1 MVSEGEALINS
12 LREEMEKNSQLRE
25 QLSKKEQV
33 ALLNWA
39 RKCVVMCVA
48 YYQYSTLYLF
58 QVLPF
63 RRISALLKI
72 TGIAIICMQVVGGI
86 YILEKPLIIFSFKCR
101 TTPK

>member
-39 RKCVVMCVA
+39 R
-48 YYQYSTLYLF
+48 
-58 QVLPF
+58 
-63 RRISALLKI
+63 
-72 TGIAIICMQVVGGI
+72 
-86 YILEKPLIIFSFKCR
+86 
-101 TTPK
+101 

>member
-48 YYQYSTLYLF
+48 RKQGT
-58 QVLPF
+58 
-63 RRISALLKI
+63 KI
-72 TGIAIICMQVVGGI
+72 RH
-86 YILEKPLIIFSFKCR
+86 F
-101 TTPK
+101 